1 MPTYEYACT
10 ACGHEFEEFQSIT
23 AKPTVKC
30 PKCGKRTVKR
40 LISAGAGFI
49 FKGSG
54 FYTTDYRSD
63 SYKEAAKSD
72 SGPAKTDAAVKSD
85 AAPAKVNGKSDTGVK
100 SPPAKTAPA
109 PVKAESKSA
118 AQPVK

>member
-1 MPTYEYACT
+1 MPLYEYKCNKCDEVFEVLQRFSDAPVKVHEICGGKVHRLLT
-10 ACGHEFEEFQSIT
+10 A
-23 AKPTVKC
+23 PTFK
-30 PKCGKRTVKR
+30 
-40 LISAGAGFI
+40 